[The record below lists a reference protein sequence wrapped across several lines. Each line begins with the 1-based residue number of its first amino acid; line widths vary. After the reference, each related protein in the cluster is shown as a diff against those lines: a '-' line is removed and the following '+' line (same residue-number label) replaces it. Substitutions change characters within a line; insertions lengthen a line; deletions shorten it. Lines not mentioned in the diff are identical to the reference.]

1 MSEQNWNEYA
11 FFGGIDPKQRQGCDE
26 IFALLYGAIYF
37 KKTEEILVQGTINKR
52 KRLSPHQTDE
62 NNTLSVLQNY
72 RDYGELAKQDII
84 LRTENNNRDDTRLTG
99 ASIFPTDLGL
109 AINSQHHPWACSL
122 RTRGYRGRHRCG
134 VTLLWGPRKDEPK
147 THE

>member
-1 MSEQNWNEYA
+1 MPS
-11 FFGGIDPKQRQGCDE
+11 
-26 IFALLYGAIYF
+26 IF
-37 KKTEEILVQGTINKR
+37 
-52 KRLSPHQTDE
+52 
-62 NNTLSVLQNY
+62 

-134 VTLLWGPRKDEPK
+134 VTLLWGNYNYSFGVKRGSLDYSQL
-147 THE
+147 